1 MACTT
6 CQSTTPNGCI
16 CQPGRKGDPGPKNAI
31 TLDVTTIPAGESP
44 IVVSTGVSPNQ
55 HFTIGFPLSP
65 IPTLSATAVT
75 GPIGVTTGGTTEA
88 PIFNFT
94 VPVGADGTNGQSR
107 FTRLANSFQQPA
119 PGLTV
124 VITVDS
130 TAWMSLND
138 WIYIGQGGWYVVAS
152 NPLSATQ
159 ILIRNPGTADLT
171 PLWGE
176 APLSLPW
183 GGNWYIPLNTPSSP
197 GPVTIT
203 PSGYLNQVAESGIPG
218 TRGATGATGITPVI
232 GVTPDVPGAAP
243 PTEADAFVIY
253 VNAVAPNRATQVI
266 PYTWNYGTL
275 AWEAG
280 PNMAGEPGTQI
291 FNGAADPNVV
301 PPGGSAIGD
310 IYLRYAGNVQT
321 SYRKISSSAWTQFG
335 IVPTTG
341 SITQTISHTSAGT
354 QTLDLAY
361 LSYNIQADK
370 DLELDWDSTNF
381 DEQAEW
387 LISITNL
394 DGSSPIALTYTVG
407 QWEKDPAL
415 TLPSTI
421 AAGVTQTLRFIKDV
435 ETGLYIFTSEFIAVA
450 V

>member
-1 MACTT
+1 
-6 CQSTTPNGCI
+6 
-16 CQPGRKGDPGPKNAI
+16 
-31 TLDVTTIPAGESP
+31 
-44 IVVSTGVSPNQ
+44 
-55 HFTIGFPLSP
+55 
-65 IPTLSATAVT
+65 
-75 GPIGVTTGGTTEA
+75 
-88 PIFNFT
+88 
-94 VPVGADGTNGQSR
+94 
-107 FTRLANSFQQPA
+107 
-119 PGLTV
+119 

-138 WIYIGQGGWYVVAS
+138 WIYISQGGWYVVAS

-171 PLWGE
+171 PLWGT
-176 APLSLPW
+176 APTSLPW
-183 GGNWYIPLNTPSSP
+183 SGAWYIPFNATA
-197 GPVTIT
+197 GATIT

>member
-16 CQPGRKGDPGPKNAI
+16 CQPGRKGDPGPKNTI

-171 PLWGE
+171 PLWGT
-176 APLSLPW
+176 APSSLPW
-183 GGNWYIPLNTPSSP
+183 SGAWYIPFNTTA
-197 GPVTIT
+197 GATIT

-370 DLELDWDSTNF
+370 DLELDWDSANF
-381 DEQAEW
+381 DQQAEW
-387 LISITNL
+387 LVSITNL

-421 AAGVTQTLRFIKDV
+421 AAGVTQTLRFIKDE

>member
-16 CQPGRKGDPGPKNAI
+16 CQPGRKGDPGPKNTI

-55 HFTIGFPLSP
+55 HFSIGFPLSP

-171 PLWGE
+171 PLWGT
-176 APLSLPW
+176 APTSLPW

-203 PSGYLNQVAESGIPG
+203 PSGFLNQVAESGIPG

-370 DLELDWDSTNF
+370 DLELDWDSASF
-381 DEQAEW
+381 DQQAEW
-387 LISITNL
+387 LVSITNL